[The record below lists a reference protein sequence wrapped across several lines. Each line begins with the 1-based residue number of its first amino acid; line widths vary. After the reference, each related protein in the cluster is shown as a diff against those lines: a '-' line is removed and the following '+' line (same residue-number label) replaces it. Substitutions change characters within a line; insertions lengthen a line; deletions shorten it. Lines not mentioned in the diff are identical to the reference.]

1 MERKPFDP
9 FATEEEDMREG
20 REMPRGRPEGEKPM
34 DFSEGRLENLWDDS
48 APFFPKRSPNR
59 SASASSPPE
68 INPRPLGR
76 VLSPVTVGSFP
87 VALDPELQASFL
99 EGQPVYLEVSGG
111 YFLGTLQDQKL
122 STPIIEDGQMQDLLE
137 VESHLGVSLILKHG
151 ARSARGTA
159 NFVPSAYYRK
169 GSGEPG
175 TPTALPLP
183 GAPVYLTTPEFV
195 RGFFSLPELGLHTG
209 AEDHP
214 VPVPVA
220 AHHFGPREKGGTG
233 EGYTVAIFGPT
244 GSGKTVLALKLALLY
259 ARNKEMGLLLLDPHE
274 EMARNTIGDGTGYS
288 LNLHQA
294 LVRATGG
301 GFSPQRDVFTLDDLA
316 LEGNHLFASLL
327 GLTGFYREIG
337 VGSGH
342 RGEAAESLAK
352 ALENLREREVRGQKW
367 YTLGTKLRDLR
378 ASNLE
383 LYQVAK
389 EVILAGIAN
398 AYASKSRN
406 ERFDQF
412 SEIWEAR
419 EAEFIDMWDKTAERF
434 SPTRTSFR
442 NLLDDVLR
450 KGRKVILSL
459 GLGEEGEEVARA
471 RSALLSYMLKVLDV
485 LVRRHRLDNN
495 ALFLIDEAPAFVP
508 RKGGEEGT
516 NETAERLVSMVRQF
530 RKFRVGFMFV
540 SQSAYAVHPA
550 ILSEAAVR
558 IYASGLSDERDLEAM
573 AAKEGKAARR
583 LYETLPQPWSS
594 SKRYY
599 LGAGRIFP
607 LTGGRAF
614 AFAPHDVETLLERI
628 EETPLPF

>member
-1 MERKPFDP
+1 VEEKPFDP
-9 FATEEEDMREG
+9 IEGLEEDMKKEREILRSRLDG
-20 REMPRGRPEGEKPM
+20 KRYMEFLEKTLG
-34 DFSEGRLENLWDDS
+34 DLWDDP
-48 APFFPKRSPNR
+48 APSTPKWRPDR
-59 SASASSPPE
+59 QGATRSSPPVS
-68 INPRPLGR
+68 PRPLGW

-87 VALDPELQASFL
+87 VALDPQLQASFL
-99 EGQPVYLEVSGG
+99 EGQPVYLEVAGG

-151 ARSARGTA
+151 AKSVQGTA

-183 GAPVYLTTPEFV
+183 GSPVYLATPEFV
-195 RGFFSLPELGLHTG
+195 RSFFSLPELGLHTG

-220 AHHFGPREKGGTG
+220 AHHFGPRGKGGTG

-301 GFSPQRDVFTLDDLA
+301 RFSPKRDVFTLDDLA

-342 RGEAAESLAK
+342 RGEAVESLAK
-352 ALENLREREVRGQKW
+352 ALENLRGREVRGQKW
-367 YTLGTKLRDLR
+367 YTLGTRLRDLK
-378 ASNLE
+378 AESPE
-383 LYQVAK
+383 LYQAAK
-389 EVILAGIAN
+389 EAILAGIAN
-398 AYASKSRN
+398 AYASKSRG
-406 ERFDQF
+406 ERLEQF

-419 EAEFIDMWDKTAERF
+419 EAEFLDMWDRAAERF

-442 NLLDDVLR
+442 DLLDDVLR

-508 RKGGEEGT
+508 RRSGEEGAS
-516 NETAERLVSMVRQF
+516 ETAERLVSMVRQF

-573 AAKEGKAARR
+573 AAKEGKAARC

-614 AFAPHDVETLLERI
+614 AFAPHDVETLLERM
-628 EETPLPF
+628 EKATLPF

>member
-1 MERKPFDP
+1 VEKEPHLDEALEELKYAKSRLDTRKYMESMERVLGDLW
-9 FATEEEDMREG
+9 E
-20 REMPRGRPEGEKPM
+20 EKPP
-34 DFSEGRLENLWDDS
+34 ST
-48 APFFPKRSPNR
+48 ASPNPTPR
-59 SASASSPPE
+59 RSSPIVPS
-68 INPRPLGR
+68 PRPVGR
-76 VLSPVTVGSFP
+76 ILSPVTVSSFT
-87 VALDPELQASFL
+87 VVLDPELRVAFL
-99 EGQPVYLEVSGG
+99 EGQPVYLEVPGG

-122 STPIIEDGQMQDLLE
+122 SAPMLEDARMLNFLQVGDPLGSSQVLE
-137 VESHLGVSLILKHG
+137 HG
-151 ARSARGTA
+151 STSVQGTA
-159 NFVPSAYYRK
+159 SFVATAYYRK
-169 GSGEPG
+169 GAGAEPG
-175 TPTALPLP
+175 TPSVLPLP
-183 GAPVYLTTPEFV
+183 GSPVYLSTPEFV
-195 RGFFSLPELGLHTG
+195 RSFFSLPELGLHTG

-220 AHHFGPREKGGTG
+220 ARHFGPREKGGTG
-233 EGYTVAIFGPT
+233 EGYTIAIFGPT
-244 GSGKTVLALKLALLY
+244 GSGKTVLAIKLALLY
-259 ARNKEMGLLLLDPHE
+259 AGNPEMGLLFLDPHE
-274 EMARNTIGDGTGYS
+274 EMAQNTIGDGTGYS

-294 LVRATGG
+294 LTRVTGG
-301 GFSPQRDVFTLDDLA
+301 RFSPERDVFTLDNLA
-316 LEGNHLFASLL
+316 LEGSHLFASLL
-327 GLTGFYREIG
+327 ALTGFYREIG

-342 RGEAAESLAK
+342 RGEAVESLAK
-352 ALENLREREVRGQKW
+352 ALGNLREREVAGQKW
-367 YTLGTKLRDLR
+367 YTLGTRLKDLK
-378 ASNLE
+378 AHHPE
-383 LYQVAK
+383 LYQAAK
-389 EVILAGIAN
+389 EAILAGIAN

-406 ERFDQF
+406 ERLDQF

-434 SPTRTSFR
+434 SPTRISLR
-442 NLLDDVLR
+442 DLLDEVLR

-471 RSALLSYMLKVLDV
+471 RSALLSYMLKILDL
-485 LVRRHRLDNN
+485 LVRRHRLENN

-508 RKGGEEGT
+508 RRGGEEGA

-540 SQSAYAVHPA
+540 SQSTYAVHPA

-594 SKRYY
+594 TRRYY

-614 AFAPHDVETLLERI
+614 AFTPHDVETLVERA
-628 EETPLPF
+628 EESSLPF

>member
-1 MERKPFDP
+1 VEKEKDP
-9 FATEEEDMREG
+9 FLDQALEELKNAKSRLDTQKYMKSVERVLGDLWE
-20 REMPRGRPEGEKPM
+20 EKPP
-34 DFSEGRLENLWDDS
+34 S
-48 APFFPKRSPNR
+48 PTSPNPAPGR
-59 SASASSPPE
+59 SGPTE
-68 INPRPLGR
+68 FKPRPVGR
-76 VLSPVTVGSFP
+76 ILSPVTVNSFT
-87 VALDPELQASFL
+87 VALDPELRAAFL
-99 EGQPVYLEVSGG
+99 EGQPVYLEVPGG

-122 STPIIEDGQMQDLLE
+122 SAPMLED
-137 VESHLGVSLILKHG
+137 SRILKFLHAEGNLG
-151 ARSARGTA
+151 ANQVLRYGTTSVQGTA
-159 NFVPSAYYRK
+159 NFAAAAYYRK

-175 TPTALPLP
+175 APTALPLP
-183 GAPVYLTTPEFV
+183 GSPVYLSTPEFV

-220 AHHFGPREKGGTG
+220 AHHFGPRDKGGTG

-244 GSGKTVLALKLALLY
+244 GSGKTVLAIKLALVY
-259 ARNKEMGLLLLDPHE
+259 ARNREMGLLLLDPHE
-274 EMARNTIGDGTGYS
+274 EMARNTIGDGTGYP
-288 LNLHQA
+288 LDLHQA
-294 LVRATGG
+294 LVRVTGG
-301 GFSPQRDVFTLDDLA
+301 QFSPKRDVFTLDDLA

-327 GLTGFYREIG
+327 ALTGFYREIG
-337 VGSGH
+337 VGGGH
-342 RGEAAESLAK
+342 RGEAVESLAR
-352 ALENLREREVRGQKW
+352 ALENLREREVAGQKW
-367 YTLGTKLRDLR
+367 YTLGTRLRDLKADR
-378 ASNLE
+378 PE
-383 LYQVAK
+383 LYQAAK
-389 EVILAGIAN
+389 EAILAGIAN

-406 ERFDQF
+406 ERLEQF
-412 SEIWEAR
+412 SEIWGAR
-419 EAEFIDMWDKTAERF
+419 EAEFIDMWDKTAQRF
-434 SPTRTSFR
+434 SPTRTSLR
-442 NLLDDVLR
+442 DLLDEVLR

-471 RSALLSYMLKVLDV
+471 RSALLSYVLKILDV
-485 LVRRHRLDNN
+485 LVRRHRLENN

-508 RKGGEEGT
+508 RRSGEEGA

-573 AAKEGKAARR
+573 AAKEGRVARR

-594 SKRYY
+594 SRRYY

-614 AFAPHDVETLLERI
+614 AFTPHDVETLLERI
-628 EETPLPF
+628 EESSLPF